1 MPNIKVTNSSSQS
14 VPQVNDFPIAFHQD
28 PDKAIPG
35 EMRWEKSRLR
45 GLNLNF
51 SSCLSKQHLKSTNTN
66 PQRLKFFVAL
76 HISDTVFFVS
86 RSSTGG
92 FFMFHFPYH
101 AHVFFCLL
109 ECTKNVYNGCF
120 HNLVY

>member
-45 GLNLNF
+45 GLKLNF
-51 SSCLSKQHLKSTNTN
+51 SSCLSKEHLKNTDTS
-66 PQRLKFFVAL
+66 PQKTFLLLYVF
-76 HISDTVFFVS
+76 HILYFLSLEVQLEAFLCFIFLMLMY
-86 RSSTGG
+86 SSA
-92 FFMFHFPYH
+92 F
-101 AHVFFCLL
+101 
-109 ECTKNVYNGCF
+109 
-120 HNLVY
+120 